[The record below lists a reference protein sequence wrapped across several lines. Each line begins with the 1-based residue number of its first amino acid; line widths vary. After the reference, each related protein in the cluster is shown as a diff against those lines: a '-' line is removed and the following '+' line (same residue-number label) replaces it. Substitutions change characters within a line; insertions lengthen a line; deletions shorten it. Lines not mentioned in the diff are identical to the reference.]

1 MTPNQLQDNAA
12 ALLDLYAR
20 AEEEMLRK
28 VARRL
33 ARGIDENGWAER
45 KYGEIRQLQVEIRRS
60 LEHLAR
66 QSSELRNAL
75 VENAFETGEAAFQD
89 EYRALG
95 GFLRAVP
102 ESRFNAVAT
111 LTNELSERFEA
122 AHSAILRDVDD
133 NYRRIIGAAVSMQ
146 ATGTIT
152 TRDAVKSALNSFA
165 EKGIIGFVDKA
176 GRHWNMDSY
185 AEMAVRTG
193 LMRAMREGYRQDALA
208 HGEEL
213 VIISEH
219 EDTCPL
225 CVDWERAVLAL
236 TDAGAQHPE
245 AEGTLAE
252 AEAAGLFHPNCGHSM
267 TVYVPGLTDKTSRKR
282 ETQGYT
288 REQDLEGY
296 ANRQQQRYMERQV
309 RAWKR
314 RQAVATTPEDERY
327 AKAYV
332 DKWQRA
338 LRAYT
343 GETKLP
349 RLNYREGGRVL
360 LSEKAR
366 KLKPLKFDENGRIIQ
381 PENKNVIY
389 VAGRAMSG
397 YFRADKQ
404 QEHIWATE
412 QFAKRFENALRGREM
427 VPSSF
432 YEGTD
437 VEALVR
443 PHIGQGIVR
452 IRGTT
457 ISEYIDAGKNIGSVW
472 VDEEMIYRGTQY
484 YCIRYSRK
492 NGWHAFPVKEIPER
506 KK

>member
-33 ARGIDENGWAER
+33 SRGIDETGWAER
-45 KYGEIRQLQVEIRRS
+45 KYGEIRQLQQEIRRS

-75 VENAFETGEAAFQD
+75 VENAFETGEAAFRD

-95 GFLRAVP
+95 GFLRAIP

-152 TRDAVKSALNSFA
+152 TREAVKSALNSFA

-193 LMRAMREGYRQDALA
+193 MMRAMREGYRQDALA

-219 EDTCPL
+219 EDTCPM

-236 TDAGAQHPE
+236 TDAGALHPE

-267 TVYVPGLTDKTSRKR
+267 TVYVPGLTDKSSRKR
-282 ETQGYT
+282 EALGYS
-288 REQDLEGY
+288 RAEDMMGY
-296 ANRQQQRYMERQV
+296 ENRQQQRYMERQV

-349 RLNYREGGRVL
+349 RKYTREGGRVK
-360 LSEKAR
+360 LSDAAR
-366 KLKPLKFDENGRIIQ
+366 KMKALQINENGSIIKNSRNLKWLRSGYDAAVKRGDLSALTGFEHYVKVAQQVERDLVGKVTKDGVTVAGYKTHFLDRIIGS
-381 PENKNVIY
+381 Y
-389 VAGRAMSG
+389 
-397 YFRADKQ
+397 
-404 QEHIWATE
+404 E
-412 QFAKRFENALRGREM
+412 QKREPVSIESVLDALTNPDGMKTTIRGRKVGRVYTGGKCKVTM
-427 VPSSF
+427 NPSG
-432 YEGTD
+432 ELIQTTPK
-437 VEALVR
+437 E
-443 PHIGQGIVR
+443 
-452 IRGTT
+452 RG
-457 ISEYIDAGKNIGSVW
+457 K
-472 VDEEMIYRGTQY
+472 
-484 YCIRYSRK
+484 
-492 NGWHAFPVKEIPER
+492 
-506 KK
+506 